1 MFGAAAKT
9 AGPRA
14 SEVEALKAQ
23 YIATLDEPARLA
35 ALWSDWKITSSTEAG
50 ATGLLPTYGDRAN
63 VYMTHPLGRG
73 VPATLEREVDVP
85 AGKKTKLSFW
95 VSCHQQGDFEL
106 RVVADGKELIKEVIG
121 PKGSGWR
128 EKSIDLTPFAGRR
141 IALRLEDFPND
152 WDWEQA
158 YWSDLKVVSD

>member
-1 MFGAAAKT
+1 
-9 AGPRA
+9 
-14 SEVEALKAQ
+14 
-23 YIATLDEPARLA
+23 
-35 ALWSDWKITSSTEAG
+35 
-50 ATGLLPTYGDRAN
+50 
-63 VYMTHPLGRG
+63 MTHPLGRG